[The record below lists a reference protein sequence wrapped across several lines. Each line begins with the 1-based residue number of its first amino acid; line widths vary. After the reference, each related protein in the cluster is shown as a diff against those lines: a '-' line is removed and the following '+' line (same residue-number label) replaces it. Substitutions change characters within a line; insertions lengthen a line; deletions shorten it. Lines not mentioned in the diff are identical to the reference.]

1 MYEDRIS
8 NLETRFEALS
18 KQLNE
23 IKEKTPESIKL
34 NEERSRVF
42 DEIRRL
48 RRLQWEEETNTVE
61 WDEDDR

>member
-8 NLETRFEALS
+8 NLETRFQSIS
-18 KQLNE
+18 KQLSTMP
-23 IKEKTPESIKL
+23 EKTPETIKL

-48 RRLQWEEETNTVE
+48 RRLQWEEENNTVD
-61 WDEDDR
+61 WDDDR